1 MSDSDSH
8 PQPQLRPSERIA
20 LCLSGGGYRAALFH
34 LGALRRLD
42 ELGILSKVDTIAS
55 VSGGSIMSAQI
66 AGQLVADPQ
75 AWDPPGGRVA
85 GFDEG
90 IAGPMIALAQRDI
103 RTHAVLGR
111 FWPPSNL
118 LKQNPQ
124 MDVLTKE
131 LAVGPVGAPL
141 VRLPD
146 RPRFVFCSTDVVYR
160 VLWTFDTGTRT
171 MGDAKAGHAPLGD
184 WTIAHAAAASS
195 CVPLLFKAVRIDAP
209 LTGGAPD
216 CDRGENGGSID
227 IVDGGIYDDLG
238 IDAVRDDHSTI
249 LVSDAGP
256 VYRPRPRKL
265 PLWRGLR
272 SAITMF
278 EQASEVRARWFRER
292 LEQGEVAG
300 AYWGVKSVA
309 ADYPV
314 KPTEAPYPDELI
326 RCWIEPVR
334 NDLNAF
340 TKGERAVL
348 QNHGYLMADL
358 AIHASAAGLIADDAP
373 PKVPYPK
380 YMEEATVK
388 DTLRHSDES
397 KLL

>member
-8 PQPQLRPSERIA
+8 PQPSARQSEGVA

-34 LGALRRLD
+34 LGGLRRLD
-42 ELGILSKVDTIAS
+42 ELGVLSKVDTIAS

-66 AGQLVADPQ
+66 AGHLVAQPQ
-75 AWDPPGGRVA
+75 AWGRPGERVA
-85 GFDEG
+85 GFDDG

-103 RTHAVLGR
+103 RTHAVLAR
-111 FWPPSNL
+111 FWPPWNL
-118 LKQNPQ
+118 PKQNPQ
-124 MDVLTKE
+124 MDVLTEE

-141 VRLPD
+141 VRLPG
-146 RPRFVFCSTDVVYR
+146 RPRFVFCCTDVVYR
-160 VLWTFDTGTRT
+160 VLWTFDTEAGT
-171 MGDAKAGHAPLGD
+171 MGDPKAGHAPLGN

-216 CDRGENGGSID
+216 CHRDENDGPID

-238 IDAVRDDHSTI
+238 IDAVCEDHATV
-249 LVSDAGP
+249 LVSDGGP

-278 EQASEVRARWFRER
+278 EQASDVRARWFRER
-292 LEQGEVAG
+292 LRQNKVTG
-300 AYWGVKSVA
+300 AYWAVKSIGT
-309 ADYPV
+309 DYPV

-326 RCWIEPVR
+326 RCWIELVR

-358 AIHASAAGLIADDAP
+358 AIHATAPHLIANDAP
-373 PKVPYPK
+373 PKVPFRE
-380 YMEEATVK
+380 YMKEATVK
-388 DTLRHSDES
+388 DVLKHSDES